1 MDHHHHEDK
10 NTLTDPVCGMAV
22 KETSQFYEKVDS
34 KTFYFC
40 SENCWLKFKNDP
52 AFYINKLAKATNP
65 KDWDKF
71 NCGLSAD
78 KCEYFYYLH
87 LSDASRN
94 STKSPWEL
102 S

>member
-52 AFYINKLAKATNP
+52 AFYINKLAKA
-65 KDWDKF
+65 
-71 NCGLSAD
+71 
-78 KCEYFYYLH
+78 
-87 LSDASRN
+87 
-94 STKSPWEL
+94 
-102 S
+102 

>member
-1 MDHHHHEDK
+1 MIGNYLRFNQFITFKIKYEGGCMDHHHHEDK

-52 AFYINKLAKATNP
+52 AFILIN
-65 KDWDKF
+65 
-71 NCGLSAD
+71 
-78 KCEYFYYLH
+78 
-87 LSDASRN
+87 
-94 STKSPWEL
+94 
-102 S
+102 